1 MSISINQAVKDILQA
16 LVKITLADS
25 TVKYYGFCYHAVLQY
40 CAENG
45 KDHFSY
51 GVSLGGELWMTF
63 FTCLRRN

>member
-16 LVKITLADS
+16 LVKIPLADS
-25 TVKYYGFCYHAVLQY
+25 TVRYYGFCYHAVLQY

-51 GVSLGGELWMTF
+51 GDASHF
-63 FTCLRRN
+63 FNFQKERARQ